1 MTSRTAPSIRST
13 SAWDQQ
19 QIDAFL
25 SGSRIP
31 LRLACNAGQGFP
43 LLNSLW
49 FEQRDGSLWCA
60 THASS
65 AIVPFLQR
73 DPRCA
78 FEIALND
85 PPYCGVRGQ
94 ARALLTR
101 DGAGELLQR
110 LIERYLGDSNPAL
123 AAWLMSRADDEYAIR
138 LDPTWLTAWDYRPRM
153 QPAD

>member
-1 MTSRTAPSIRST
+1 MKKLRIRST
-13 SAWDQQ
+13 SAWDQD

-25 SGSRIP
+25 SASRIP
-31 LRLACNAGQGFP
+31 LRLACNAGRGFP

-49 FEQRDGSLWCA
+49 FEYRDGSLWCA

-65 AIVPFLQR
+65 AIVAFLQR

-94 ARALLTR
+94 SRAALSR
-101 DGAGELLQR
+101 EGAGELLER
-110 LIERYLGDSNPAL
+110 LIARYLGHSNPGL
-123 AAWLMSRADDEYAIR
+123 AAWLMSRAADEYAIR
-138 LDPTWLTAWDYRPRM
+138 IDPTWITAWDYRPRM
-153 QPAD
+153 QPPA

>member
-1 MTSRTAPSIRST
+1 MTSRTAPRIRST
-13 SAWDQQ
+13 SAWDQR

-25 SGSRIP
+25 CDSHIP

-49 FEQRDGSLWCA
+49 FEYHDGGLWCA

-94 ARALLTR
+94 ARAALTR
-101 DGAGELLQR
+101 EGAAALLQR

-123 AAWLMSRADDEYAIR
+123 ADWLMSRADDEYAIR
-138 LDPTWLTAWDYRPRM
+138 LDATWITAWDYRPRM
-153 QPAD
+153 QPVP

>member
-1 MTSRTAPSIRST
+1 MTSRTTPSIRST

-19 QIDAFL
+19 QIHAFL

-49 FEQRDGSLWCA
+49 FEQREGSLWCA

-94 ARALLTR
+94 ARALLTL

-138 LDPTWLTAWDYRPRM
+138 LDPTWLTSWDYRPRM

>member
-1 MTSRTAPSIRST
+1 MTSLTAPRIRST
-13 SAWDQQ
+13 SAWDQR

-25 SGSRIP
+25 CDSHIP

-49 FEQRDGSLWCA
+49 FEYHDGGLWCA

-94 ARALLTR
+94 ARAALTR
-101 DGAGELLQR
+101 EGAAALLQR
-110 LIERYLGDSNPAL
+110 LIERYLGDSNPTL
-123 AAWLMSRADDEYAIR
+123 ADWLMSRADDEYAIR
-138 LDPTWLTAWDYRPRM
+138 LDATWITAWDYRPRM
-153 QPAD
+153 QPVA

>member
-1 MTSRTAPSIRST
+1 MTSRTTPHIRST
-13 SAWDQQ
+13 SAWDQR

-25 SGSRIP
+25 GGNRIP
-31 LRLACNAGQGFP
+31 LRLACNAGRGFP

-49 FEQRDGSLWCA
+49 FEHREGSLWCA

-94 ARALLTR
+94 SRAALSR
-101 DGAGELLQR
+101 AGAGELLER
-110 LIERYLGDSNPAL
+110 LIARYLGDSNPAL
-123 AAWLMSRADDEYAIR
+123 AAWLMSRAADEYAIR
-138 LDPTWLTAWDYRPRM
+138 IDPTWITAWDYRPRM
-153 QPAD
+153 QPLA

>member
-1 MTSRTAPSIRST
+1 MNTLRIRST
-13 SAWDQQ
+13 SAWDQD

-31 LRLACNAGQGFP
+31 LRLACNAGRGFP

-49 FEQRDGSLWCA
+49 FEYRDGSLWCA

-65 AIVPFLQR
+65 AIVAFLQR
-73 DPRCA
+73 DPSCA

-94 ARALLTR
+94 SRAALSR
-101 DGAGELLQR
+101 AGAGELLER
-110 LIERYLGDSNPAL
+110 LIARYLGDSNPAL
-123 AAWLMSRADDEYAIR
+123 AAWLMSRAADEYAIR
-138 LDPTWLTAWDYRPRM
+138 IDPSWITAWDYRPRM
-153 QPAD
+153 LPLA

>member
-1 MTSRTAPSIRST
+1 MTSRTAPRIRST
-13 SAWDQQ
+13 SAWDQR

-25 SGSRIP
+25 CDSHIP

-49 FEQRDGSLWCA
+49 FEYHDGGLWCA

-94 ARALLTR
+94 ARAGLTR
-101 DGAGELLQR
+101 EGAAGLLQR
-110 LIERYLGDSNPAL
+110 LIERYLGDRNPAL
-123 AAWLMSRADDEYAIR
+123 ADWLMSRADDEYAIR
-138 LDPTWLTAWDYRPRM
+138 LDATWITAWDYRPRM
-153 QPAD
+153 QPVA

>member
-1 MTSRTAPSIRST
+1 MTSRTAPRIRST
-13 SAWDQQ
+13 SAWDQR

-25 SGSRIP
+25 CDSHIP

-49 FEQRDGSLWCA
+49 FEYHDGGLWCA

-78 FEIALND
+78 FEIALTY
-85 PPYCGVRGQ
+85 PPYCGVRAQ
-94 ARALLTR
+94 ARAALTR
-101 DGAGELLQR
+101 EGAAALLQR

-123 AAWLMSRADDEYAIR
+123 ADWLMSRADDEYAIR
-138 LDPTWLTAWDYRPRM
+138 LDATWITAWDYRPRM
-153 QPAD
+153 QPVA